1 VAQVKL
7 ALVTGASGFLGW
19 HVVQVLRQRGIP
31 VRALVRKP
39 ETVKNLDAE
48 LVQGDLRD
56 ASSVERAMA
65 GCGLVFHVAADYRL
79 WVRDPAE
86 MFRSNVEGTRNV
98 LKAARQA
105 GVERVVYTSTVGCI
119 GFVKGGLG
127 DETTPVTFAEMSGPY
142 KQSKYQAEQAALE
155 YARAGLPVVIVN
167 PTTPVGEHDV
177 KPTPTGK
184 TIVDFLRGAMPA
196 YIDTGLNVVDARETA
211 EGHWLACERGRAGE
225 RYILGSENLTLR
237 QIFVSLS
244 AITGR
249 PAPKMQIPWL
259 VAWLAGVCST
269 GLANLTGNEPRV
281 PLAAVQMAR
290 KKMWVTHAKAEREL
304 GFHPSPAGA
313 ALRRAAEWFQSN
325 GYC

>member
-1 VAQVKL
+1 MRP

-39 ETVKNLDAE
+39 QAVKDLDAE
-48 LVQGDLRD
+48 VVPGDLRD

-79 WVRDPAE
+79 WVRDPSE
-86 MFRSNVEGTRNV
+86 MFRSNVDGTRNV
-98 LKAARQA
+98 MDAARQA

-127 DETTPVTFAEMSGPY
+127 DENSAVTFSDMAGPY
-142 KQSKYQAEQAALE
+142 KQSKYQAEQVALE
-155 YARAGLPVVIVN
+155 YARGGLPVVIVN

-211 EGHWLACERGRAGE
+211 EGHWLACERGRVGE

-237 QIFVSLS
+237 QIFETLS
-244 AITGR
+244 AISGR
-249 PAPKMQIPWL
+249 PAPRTRIPWL
-259 VAWLAGVCST
+259 VAWLAGVFST
-269 GLANLTGNEPRV
+269 GLANLTGKEPRV
-281 PLAAVQMAR
+281 PIAAVQMAR

-304 GFHPSPAGA
+304 GFRPSPAGV
-313 ALRRAAEWFQSN
+313 ALRRAADWFQSN

>member
-1 VAQVKL
+1 MRP

-39 ETVKNLDAE
+39 QAVKDLDAE
-48 LVQGDLRD
+48 VVPGDLRD

-79 WVRDPAE
+79 WVRDPSE
-86 MFRSNVEGTRNV
+86 MFRSNVDGTRNV
-98 LKAARQA
+98 MDAARQA

-127 DETTPVTFAEMSGPY
+127 DENSAVTFSDMAGPY
-142 KQSKYQAEQAALE
+142 KQSKDQAEQVALE
-155 YARAGLPVVIVN
+155 YARGGLPVVIVN

-211 EGHWLACERGRAGE
+211 EGHWLACERGRVGE

-237 QIFVSLS
+237 QIFETLS
-244 AITGR
+244 AISGR
-249 PAPKMQIPWL
+249 PAPRTRIPWL
-259 VAWLAGVCST
+259 VAWLAGVIST
-269 GLANLTGNEPRV
+269 GLANLTGKEPRV
-281 PLAAVQMAR
+281 PIAAVQMAR

-304 GFHPSPAGA
+304 GFRPSPAGV
-313 ALRRAAEWFQSN
+313 ALRRAADWFQSN

>member
-1 VAQVKL
+1 MKP

-19 HVVQVLRQRGIP
+19 HVVQVLRQHGIS

-48 LVQGDLRD
+48 LIPGDLRD

-79 WVRDPAE
+79 WVRDSSS
-86 MFRSNVEGTRNV
+86 MFCSNVDGTRNV
-98 LKAARQA
+98 MEAARQA

-127 DETTPVTFAEMSGPY
+127 DETTPVTFADMAGPY
-142 KQSKYQAEQAALE
+142 KQSKYQAERVALQ
-155 YARAGLPVVIVN
+155 YASAGLPVVIVN
-167 PTTPVGEHDV
+167 PTTPVGEHDA

-211 EGHWLACERGRAGE
+211 EGHWLACERGRVGE

-237 QIFVSLS
+237 QIFETLS
-244 AITGR
+244 AISGR
-249 PAPKMQIPWL
+249 PAPKIQIPWL
-259 VAWLAGVCST
+259 VAWLAGVFST
-269 GLANLTGNEPRV
+269 GLANLTGREPRV
-281 PLAAVQMAR
+281 PIAAVQMAR

-304 GFHPSPAGA
+304 GFRPSPVEA